1 MTAARTTTSP
11 KASRRGPWWREDR
24 GSASSEIVLFTPLL
38 VMLLVFV
45 AVVVHRGADA
55 RLRINDVAHQA
66 ARAASLERT
75 GTRAAEQARSTAT
88 AALASAGVTCRS
100 VTVDITTAGLRPG
113 GTVTVTVG
121 CDVDLGDALVL
132 GAGRKCLSAT
142 AIEPVDTW
150 RSTTEAMAAM
160 GRSSR

>member
-1 MTAARTTTSP
+1 MTTARTTTHP
-11 KASRRGPWWREDR
+11 RASRRRAWWREDR

-45 AVVVHRGADA
+45 AVVVHRGVDA

-75 GTRAAEQARSTAT
+75 STRAASQARSTAT
-88 AALASAGVTCRS
+88 AALAAAGVACQS
-100 VTVDITTAGLRPG
+100 VTVDVAAAGLRPG
-113 GTVTVTVG
+113 GTVTVTVS
-121 CDVDLGDALVL
+121 CEVDLGDALVL
-132 GAGRKCLSAT
+132 GAGRKRLSAT

-150 RSTTEAMAAM
+150 RSTTEAMAAT
-160 GRSSR
+160 GRSGR